1 MRQRTIKDLG
11 LKIEE
16 HSTYMIKE
24 PKDVKGKWHEVFG
37 NNNPIELEIGSGKG
51 KFITEKA
58 IKNPNINYIA
68 FEGQDNVIIRL
79 LEKADEL
86 KLPNLRIAMKY
97 VNDMHDFFEV
107 GEIRGI
113 YLNFSD
119 PWPKARHAKRR
130 LTYHKR
136 LLNYK
141 EVMPRGFVEF
151 KTDND
156 VLFEF
161 SLEEIELAGL
171 KPQQMTRD
179 LHASEYISKET
190 TTEYEDRFS
199 AKGKNI
205 NYVRLEFK
213 EDKMIFVAEQ
223 GRTIPKEDRLFGISN
238 RAKAMI
244 QEKGKD
250 AVVDAT
256 IGVLLDDDGEL
267 VVLSSVDKVF
277 KSLKPSEYAAYA
289 PISGIPQYREAVK
302 KAAFGSYVPKGYTE
316 AVATPGGTG
325 GIHNAIIN
333 FTEAGQTV
341 LIADWFWATYNQIAT
356 EIGRTTTKF
365 ELFTEEGKFNLVDFE
380 KKFDAILEKQ
390 DRILVILNTPAHNP
404 TGYAMTDDD
413 WRKVCDVFKRAD
425 SNKKIVVY
433 VDAAY
438 IDFAGD
444 EEDFRS
450 FLPIID
456 DTPENVLPIFG
467 YSLSK
472 TFTLYGLR
480 GGAMI
485 CMAKSQEVAT
495 EFQKA
500 CEFSSRS
507 AWSNSPRAA
516 QVILAKIYSDP
527 ELKAKVDE
535 ERKAIR
541 DMLLRRGKA
550 FDDAAKACGLKTV
563 PFTSGFF
570 CSVPCNDPDAVSKEL
585 EQQGI
590 FLVPLAKGVRVSIAS
605 ISEKVAAELPKKILE
620 AKNKVD
626 K

>member
-1 MRQRTIKDLG
+1 MRQRTIKDLA

-16 HSTYMIKE
+16 HSTYMV
-24 PKDVKGKWHEVFG
+24 KDFAGAKGHWHEIFG
-37 NNNPIELEIGSGKG
+37 NDNPIELEIGSGKG

-58 IKNPNINYIA
+58 MKNPNINYIS

-86 KLPNLRIAMKY
+86 KLPNLRIVMKF
-97 VNDMHDFFEV
+97 VNDMHDFFEP

-136 LLNYK
+136 LLNYR
-141 EVMPRGFVEF
+141 EVMPNGFVEF

-156 VLFEF
+156 VLFDF
-161 SLEEIELAGL
+161 SLEELELAGL
-171 KPQQMTRD
+171 KAKEMTRD
-179 LHASEYISKET
+179 LHASEYKSKET

-205 NYVRLEFK
+205 NYFRLEFK
-213 EDKMIFVAEQ
+213 EEKMHFVCEQ
-223 GRTIPKEDRLFGISN
+223 GRVIPKEDRLFGISN

-250 AVVDAT
+250 KVIDAT
-256 IGVLLDDDGEL
+256 LGVLLDDNGEL
-267 VVLSSVDKVF
+267 IVLSSVDKVF
-277 KSLKPSEYAAYA
+277 KSLKPAEYAAYA

-302 KAAFGSYVPKGYTE
+302 KAAFGSYVPKGYVE

-325 GIHNAIIN
+325 GIHNAVIN
-333 FTEAGQTV
+333 FTEAGDTV

-365 ELFTEEGKFNLVDFE
+365 QLFTEEGKFNRDDFA
-380 KKFDAILEKQ
+380 KKFNDILEKQ
-390 DRILVILNTPAHNP
+390 ERILVILNTPAHNP

-413 WRKVCDVFKRAD
+413 WRSVVETLKKAD
-425 SNKKIVVY
+425 SNKNIVLY
-433 VDAAY
+433 IDAAY

-444 EEDFRS
+444 EEEFRS
-450 FLPIID
+450 FLPIVE
-456 DTPENVLPIFG
+456 DTPENVLPVFG

-480 GGAMI
+480 GGAMLCI
-485 CMAKSQEVAT
+485 AKTKEDAT

-500 CEFSSRS
+500 CEFSSRA

-516 QVILAKIYSDP
+516 QMILAKIYSDP

-535 ERKAIR
+535 ERKVIR
-541 DMLLRRGKA
+541 EMLIRRGKA
-550 FDDAAKACGLKTV
+550 FEEAAKACGLKTV

-570 CSVPCNDPDAVSKEL
+570 CTVPCKDPDRVSQEL
-585 EQQGI
+585 EKEGI

-605 ISEKVAAELPKKILE
+605 IPEKIAGELPKKILE
-620 AKNKVD
+620 VKERVD
-626 K
+626 L